1 MVEKMNIEDVL
12 NDDKTQKDEFIR
24 NIAIGAVGMIPVAG
38 GPLSVLLDKYLPSTL
53 QKRRDQF
60 INDLASDIETL
71 PEKAIQKLLVSDEYH
86 SLLIKTCRI
95 VLQEDKKEKIYCF
108 RNILLN
114 TAINEGSNSNEID
127 FYFKLIQELS
137 VDQVRIL
144 HLFYLKEYK
153 KTLDFDNINDY
164 LSENWKDVDKDYR
177 FALVTELMRYGI
189 IKYSSDEES
198 EHRLNSFGRRFINFI
213 FSPIEL

>member
-1 MVEKMNIEDVL
+1 MEKKMNIEDVL
-12 NDDKTQKDEFIR
+12 NDEKIQKDELIR
-24 NIAIGAVGMIPVAG
+24 NIAIGAIGMIPFAG

-60 INDLASDIETL
+60 INDLASDLENLPKET
-71 PEKAIQKLLVSDEYH
+71 IQKLLVSDEYH
-86 SLLIKTCRI
+86 SLLIKTCRTI
-95 VLQEDKKEKIYCF
+95 LQENKKEKIYCF

-114 TAINEGSNSNEID
+114 TAINEDCTSNEID
-127 FYFKLIQELS
+127 FYSKLIQELS
-137 VDQVRIL
+137 IDQIRIL

-153 KTLDFDNINDY
+153 KTLHFDKINDY
-164 LSENWKDVDKDYR
+164 LSENWKDIDKDYR

-189 IKYSSDEES
+189 IKYYSDEES
-198 EHRLNSFGRRFINFI
+198 EHRLNSFGKRFIGFI